1 MKRDLHVIIILF
13 LAALLVSVCNP
24 QFERTPT
31 SAVLSEPTVINLAV
45 TPELPAGESIQINT
59 TQNDL
64 TGNRFI
70 DGSIDLQNASIINIP
85 LNGTPLW
92 LASSPFE
99 DGALFAAVLEN
110 GQTQAFLIKG
120 QTYEQYDILPAQL
133 PAGMPPL
140 LFVSDGQA
148 QLIVP
153 SQDASPFTHPLLID
167 NKLVYISTGGDLVIT
182 DSNSQT
188 RLPVNALPDA
198 RLLLDEKKRLLLLS
212 GPTNRYDHGV
222 LGDEMEASSIT
233 LIETEPELRV
243 IVNIPIDPPD
253 VVEGISPIWA
263 DLDEDGEREIIVT
276 LSNPQGG
283 ARIAAYRQDGSLLA
297 ESPSIGLGYRWRHQ
311 IAVAGFE
318 PGRPP
323 LLVSIRT
330 PHIGGVVEFFQ
341 LNAGRLDPV
350 RETAGFSAHTIGS
363 RNLDSAVAGDFN
375 NDGTPELL
383 APDQT
388 HTSLGV
394 ISLDGILIIV
404 PLDGVLTSNLSVTD
418 NHGTLYVGAGTLGNL
433 RIWSP

>member
-1 MKRDLHVIIILF
+1 MKWDLHVISILF
-13 LAALLVSVCNP
+13 LNILFLSACRPSL
-24 QFERTPT
+24 ERTPG
-31 SAVLSEPTVINLAV
+31 AEVLPAPIEATLSVP
-45 TPELPAGESIQINT
+45 PDLPAGKGGQIYT
-59 TQNDL
+59 TQNNL
-64 TGNRFI
+64 SGNHFI

-85 LNGTPLW
+85 LDETPLW

-99 DGALFAAVLEN
+99 EGALFAAVLEN
-110 GQTQAFLIKG
+110 GQTQAFQIKG
-120 QTYEQYDILPAQL
+120 QTYIQYDISQAQM

-140 LFVSDGQA
+140 LVVSDGQA

-153 SQDASPFTHPLLID
+153 PRDASPFTHPLLID
-167 NKLVYISTGGDLVIT
+167 NKLVYISTGDDLVIT

-188 RLPVNALPDA
+188 RLAVNALPDA
-198 RLLLDEKKRLLLLS
+198 RILLDEKNRLLLLS

-222 LGDEMEASSIT
+222 LGDELEASVIT

-243 IVNIPIDPPD
+243 IRNIPIDSPD

-263 DLDEDGEREIIVT
+263 DLDGDGVREIIVT

-283 ARIAAYRQDGSLLA
+283 ARIATYREDGSLLA
-297 ESPSIGLGYRWRHQ
+297 ESPPIGLGYRWRHQ
-311 IAVAGFE
+311 IAVAGFD

-341 LNAGRLDPV
+341 LNAGKLELV
-350 RETAGFSAHTIGS
+350 QETAGFSAHSIGS

-375 NDGTPELL
+375 NDGIPELL
-383 APDQT
+383 VPDQT

-394 ISLDGILIIV
+394 FTFDGILTIV

-418 NHGTLYVGAGTLGNL
+418 NNGILYVGAGTPGNL
-433 RIWSP
+433 RIWRP

>member
-1 MKRDLHVIIILF
+1 V
-13 LAALLVSVCNP
+13 
-24 QFERTPT
+24 
-31 SAVLSEPTVINLAV
+31 
-45 TPELPAGESIQINT
+45 
-59 TQNDL
+59 
-64 TGNRFI
+64 
-70 DGSIDLQNASIINIP
+70 
-85 LNGTPLW
+85 
-92 LASSPFE
+92 
-99 DGALFAAVLEN
+99 
-110 GQTQAFLIKG
+110 
-120 QTYEQYDILPAQL
+120 
-133 PAGMPPL
+133 PP
-140 LFVSDGQA
+140 
-148 QLIVP
+148 
-153 SQDASPFTHPLLID
+153 QDASPFTYPLLID

-394 ISLDGILIIV
+394 ISLDGILTIV
-404 PLDGVLTSNLSVTD
+404 SLDSVLTSNLSVTD
-418 NHGTLYVGAGTLGNL
+418 NHGALYVGAGTLDNL